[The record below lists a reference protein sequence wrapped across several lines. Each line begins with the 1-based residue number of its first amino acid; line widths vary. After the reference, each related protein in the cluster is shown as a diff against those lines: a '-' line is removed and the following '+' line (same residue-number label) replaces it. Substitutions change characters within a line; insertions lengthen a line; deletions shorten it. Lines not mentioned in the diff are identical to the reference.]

1 MFAAPTISQ
10 TACKATCS
18 SKGAGS
24 PHPVF
29 AQCNQPASTDGDSC
43 EKHVRGQ
50 LKSACDWEPLTFFLG
65 LPDKA
70 LTAAWKCACSRY
82 KRHHVGV
89 SSSASLG
96 GASAATSDG
105 VAPRLQREFVALTQA
120 EKDDSQLRCFSD
132 VATAL
137 PPHPSMLCNSAFGSA
152 VDLRAHVTDKHHGM
166 LHYRQ
171 RLAYLCEQFEAV

>member
-1 MFAAPTISQ
+1 MVDAPPAEVTFFVSSIDDDGESVDAADATDLSDVEGSVDEDVAMVPTANDVGDTASEDDDEDDMFAAPAISQ

-82 KRHHVGV
+82 K
-89 SSSASLG
+89 
-96 GASAATSDG
+96 
-105 VAPRLQREFVALTQA
+105 
-120 EKDDSQLRCFSD
+120 
-132 VATAL
+132 
-137 PPHPSMLCNSAFGSA
+137 
-152 VDLRAHVTDKHHGM
+152 
-166 LHYRQ
+166 
-171 RLAYLCEQFEAV
+171 